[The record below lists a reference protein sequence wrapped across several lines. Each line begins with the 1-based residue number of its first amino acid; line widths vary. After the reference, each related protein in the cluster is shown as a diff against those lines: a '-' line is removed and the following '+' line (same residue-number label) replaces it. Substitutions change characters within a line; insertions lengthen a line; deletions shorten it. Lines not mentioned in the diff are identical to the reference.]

1 MAKAE
6 KESWLRQVE
15 EVVNNQKLKVITPKA
30 ILLKKTKGARN
41 KKQKFIKKIKKRINL
56 AQKS

>member
-30 ILLKKTKGARN
+30 ILLKKTKGARK